1 MNASHIAKARWRCLS
16 SQGPTGQGHP
26 GSFRGTET
34 PPPLPP
40 TASMSC
46 PLTSQRERHCPV
58 CLQAAS
64 LPVQTNC
71 GHLFCASC
79 LITYWRHGPW
89 LDAVNCPLCRQ
100 KVSVMCQL
108 FSESR
113 LDRQSKDVAGQISD
127 YNKRYSGAPR
137 RIRDYLSDAPL
148 LLQLAIR
155 GLGTLGGL
163 VWLFFLRVAL
173 CCVGTAVS
181 MASPSGSPKAP
192 TSLCGLLG
200 LLDDLVVVVLLL
212 LCVLNV
218 NHQMVPERGR
228 SQTAPVVIT

>member
-1 MNASHIAKARWRCLS
+1 MVASTLYFLLLS
-16 SQGPTGQGHP
+16 LRQLHYERQSYRQSQMALSFFSRSN
-26 GSFRGTET
+26 GSGSPRLIPRHRNTT
-34 PPPLPP
+34 T
-40 TASMSC
+40 TAA
-46 PLTSQRERHCPV
+46 HC
-58 CLQAAS
+58 Q
-64 LPVQTNC
+64 
-71 GHLFCASC
+71 HASC